1 MECIW
6 NENNERLS
14 QYLECEVL
22 LLADVFEKFRSNSIN
37 NYGLC
42 PNHYLSSPAVS
53 WDALLNMTKVESES
67 LTFPKD
73 IGKLTIII
81 ENLMIQN
88 KNQSILFMWMQIIY
102 VTICLNFLQ
111 LLDLNGLLLKILT

>member
-42 PNHYLSSPAVS
+42 PNHYLSAPAVS
-53 WDALLNMTKVESES
+53 WDALVNMTKVESES

-88 KNQSILFMWMQIIY
+88 KNQSILFTWMQIIY
-102 VTICLNFLQ
+102 MLPYV
-111 LLDLNGLLLKILT
+111 